1 MGGRGAA
8 GRRGGGRQQNSS
20 WCALGKRAREGT
32 GEQRWAVGGGGGW
45 RMAEV
50 AGGRTRSPQE
60 WTVAVR
66 KAVMEAKVWA
76 RALYFLAG
84 LNEYINRRVDL

>member
-1 MGGRGAA
+1 M
-8 GRRGGGRQQNSS
+8 
-20 WCALGKRAREGT
+20 
-32 GEQRWAVGGGGGW
+32 
-45 RMAEV
+45 
-50 AGGRTRSPQE
+50 
-60 WTVAVR
+60 AVR